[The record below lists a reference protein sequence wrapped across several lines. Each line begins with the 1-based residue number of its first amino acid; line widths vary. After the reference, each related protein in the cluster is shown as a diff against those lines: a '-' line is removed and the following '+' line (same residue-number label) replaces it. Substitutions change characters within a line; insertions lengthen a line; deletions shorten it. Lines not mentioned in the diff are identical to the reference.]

1 MQRITVFK
9 RGKMPQEIRIKKKKL
24 KLKSISN
31 FKAILSCPIV
41 CLEHRIPSMAQK
53 EKDWGQIM
61 EGIECP
67 SDCFPQIK
75 AKQSDETPVRLELCL
90 YLNT

>member
-9 RGKMPQEIRIKKKKL
+9 HEKCRKKLEFKKKKL

-75 AKQSDETPVRLELCL
+75 AKQSNETPVRLELCL